1 MPAPPKN
8 PKEVHQL
15 LDKCKPPD
23 KRKPP
28 GCGSVHSNVPRLSY
42 RAPVAR
48 GFSHRP
54 SAFQAGGGR
63 PQSRRG
69 RLTVETKVAT
79 YEEDSQGCHPPIFS
93 SNNM

>member
-42 RAPVAR
+42 RAPVAQ
-48 GFSHRP
+48 GLF
-54 SAFQAGGGR
+54 
-63 PQSRRG
+63 PQTLCISSWWRQTPVPERDINCGEESGHLRRG
-69 RLTVETKVAT
+69 LTGM
-79 YEEDSQGCHPPIFS
+79 SSPIFFQ
-93 SNNM
+93 